1 MELFLKADID
11 IFSFIIC
18 FCMFVVNYR
27 MGERHHLQNRLFR
40 ALTLSTMVL
49 LLLEGTYAVL
59 SGLPSPAVPILLTI
73 LGVSAY
79 SLLPVPSM
87 LWALYAS
94 FQLYRDIRR
103 LKTEGGLL
111 LIPFALG
118 ALLSFF
124 SALNGLV
131 FGVSGGNT
139 YIHGPLFPAILA
151 IMMLPLVY
159 TAALYISQRKRTE
172 AGALMPMVL
181 CSAIPMAGAALQ
193 FVYADRS
200 IYCVSMAVA
209 IFAVHSSTQNRQF
222 HLDHLTGLYNRRQLD
237 SHIFD
242 CMQAARKNGAFSCI
256 LLDVDD
262 FKDINDSC
270 GHIAGDQALK
280 EAAQILKS
288 SVRASDFVARYA
300 GDEFVI
306 VLNIT
311 EESILKKTIDRI
323 QDHVAQFNRNNTR
336 PYTLGFSVGYNIYR
350 HGAGVSRDEFI
361 AAMDAMMYR
370 DKNRKKAV
378 AAKEKCR
385 LAIARIKR
393 GSYLTKTK
401 TCRRM

>member
-1 MELFLKADID
+1 METFLKADID

-18 FCMFVVNYR
+18 VCMFVVNHR

-49 LLLEGTYAVL
+49 LLLEGTYAAL
-59 SGLPSPAVPILLTI
+59 SGLSAPAVPILLAI
-73 LGVSAY
+73 IGVSAY

-94 FQLYRDIRR
+94 FQLHHDVRR
-103 LKTEGGLL
+103 LKTESGLL
-111 LIPFALG
+111 LIPFVPG
-118 ALLSFF
+118 VLLSFF
-124 SALNGLV
+124 SVLNGLV
-131 FGVSGGNT
+131 FGISGSNT
-139 YIHGPLFPAILA
+139 YIHGPLFPVILA

-159 TAALYISQRKRTE
+159 TIVIYIAQRKRTE
-172 AGALMPMVL
+172 VGALIPMLL

-193 FVYADRS
+193 LVYADRT
-200 IYCVSMAVA
+200 IYCVSMAIA
-209 IFAVHSSTQNRQF
+209 IFSVHTSTQNRQF

-262 FKDINDSC
+262 FKDINDGC

-311 EESILKKTIDRI
+311 EESLLKKTIARI
-323 QDHVAQFNRNNTR
+323 QENVAQFNRNNTR

-350 HGAGVSRDEFI
+350 HGAGVSRDAFI

-370 DKNRKKAV
+370 EKNRKKAV

-401 TCRRM
+401 ARRRI